1 MTPRTSRRALLAG
14 GLGGLGLAAV
24 SSCAGSLSPATPPSV
39 PPSAP
44 PSSQPAQAALAA
56 LEASFGGRIGA
67 YALDTGN
74 GATVGHRADERFAM
88 CSTFKVLA
96 ASAILR
102 LRTAQPGLLDRRV
115 RYRREQLVT
124 GAPVTGQH
132 VSDGMTV
139 WQLCAAAITHSDN
152 TAANLLLDILG
163 GPAQVTAFARTLGDP
178 ITRLDRVEPEL
189 NVVPPGEERDTSTP
203 AQMAANLRT
212 LVLGD
217 ALDPAGR
224 DLLSGWLLANTTG
237 GTRIQAGLPTGWRVG
252 DKTGTG
258 TSGEAN
264 DIAVTWPP
272 GRQPL
277 IISVYTA
284 PTDPTAQPN
293 NKVVA
298 SAAAT
303 LAKALVAPS

>member
-1 MTPRTSRRALLAG
+1 MSTGGPSRRALLAG
-14 GLGGLGLAAV
+14 CLGGLGLAAV
-24 SSCAGSLSPATPPSV
+24 SCMSSPSPATPL
-39 PPSAP
+39 SAP
-44 PSSQPAQAALAA
+44 AADQDAQAALAA

-67 YALDTGN
+67 FALDTGN

-96 ASAILR
+96 AAAILR
-102 LRTAQPGLLDRRV
+102 LRTAQPGLLDRRL

-124 GAPVTGQH
+124 GSPVTGQH
-132 VSDGMTV
+132 VSDGGMTV
-139 WQLCAAAITHSDN
+139 EQLCAAAITHSDN
-152 TAANLLLDILG
+152 TAANLLLGILG

-178 ITRLDRVEPEL
+178 ITRLDRLEPEL

-203 AQMAANLRT
+203 AQMATDLRA
-212 LVLGD
+212 LALGD

-224 DLLSGWLLANTTG
+224 DLLTGWLLANTTG
-237 GTRIQAGLPTGWRVG
+237 GSRIQAGLPTGWRVG

-258 TSGEAN
+258 ASGEAN
-264 DIAVTWPP
+264 DLAVAWPP
-272 GRQPL
+272 AREPL

-284 PTDPTAQPN
+284 PTDPAAQPN

-298 SAAAT
+298 SAAAI

>member
-1 MTPRTSRRALLAG
+1 MG
-14 GLGGLGLAAV
+14 GLGGLGLAAASCV
-24 SSCAGSLSPATPPSV
+24 SSPSPGARPSV
-39 PPSAP
+39 PPSA
-44 PSSQPAQAALAA
+44 SDQPAEAALAA

-96 ASAILR
+96 AAAILR
-102 LRTAQPGLLDRRV
+102 LRTAQPGLLDRRL

-124 GAPVTGQH
+124 GSPVTGQH
-132 VSDGMTV
+132 VSDGGMTV
-139 WQLCAAAITHSDN
+139 WQLCAAAISHSDN

-189 NVVPPGEERDTSTP
+189 NVVPPGEQRDTSTP
-203 AQMAANLRT
+203 AQMAADLRA

-217 ALDPAGR
+217 VLDPAGR
-224 DLLSGWLLANTTG
+224 DLLTGWLLANTTG

-258 TSGEAN
+258 ARGEAN

-293 NKVVA
+293 NKAVA
-298 SAAAT
+298 SAAAI
-303 LAKALVAPS
+303 LVKALVAPS